1 MQPLFFVC
9 LFVFLLFLISSSLL
23 LLFLLSFPFLCQCD
37 LGAYRAKETCL
48 LTHFQS
54 NDSKFHQA
62 GFKQQPRYM
71 RATCQ
76 TSFIVPQPLSAREAE
91 VDLYF
96 DRLNL
101 FPFLTQ
107 MMLINTSQHK
117 HNMIYI
123 IKQEGLCQKRVKSYV
138 SSLICTRNCE
148 MDYFIRQFS
157 NTMTRV
163 ETYTHK

>member
-1 MQPLFFVC
+1 MQSFFLFVC
-9 LFVFLLFLISSSLL
+9 LSSYPSFLPPCF
-23 LLFLLSFPFLCQCD
+23 FFFSFPFLCQCD

-48 LTHFQS
+48 LTHFHS

-123 IKQEGLCQKRVKSYV
+123 IKQEGLCQKSVNSYV

-148 MDYFIRQFS
+148 MDYFTRHFS